1 MTTQTP
7 DSTLAKPNILIRK
20 RGSGVAFM
28 ILDAGGKTNVLSSL
42 VMDEFKEAIKAVDED
57 DSIKAVCIV
66 SGKAESFIT
75 GADLHEIMK
84 FTDAAQARELSAR
97 GQIVFNSL
105 ANLSKPTVVGING
118 VCLGGGLELALCCTE
133 RIATDVRETLIGLPE
148 TKLGFV
154 PGLGGTQRL
163 PRLIGVRNALEIILA
178 GDPVSAARAHE
189 MGIIDSLT
197 TPDQLFDQVEAAA
210 LRLITQWQKEGRTK
224 SDANSCKDEL
234 PPEKLKSLFAM
245 AERSVRIRTKGN
257 YPAQTK
263 VLEVMKL
270 GLKEGLE
277 AGLAMEA
284 NVFGELSVTD
294 VSRNLVFLVFTSEF
308 ARQSAIA
315 TGNKGNTPK
324 TKTVAVIGAG
334 LMGSTIAQLAAEKGF
349 DVLLASVNENR
360 SARAKQ
366 IVGEIAA
373 RIDKLKAE
381 AGTEKKQVFGTIAA
395 LSGDNELQKA
405 DLVIEAGA
413 EDAEVK
419 KHILSRIS
427 QAIRPQTL
435 IATNTSS
442 LSVTDMAKGLPEGT
456 QLIGMHFFHP
466 VDKMPLVEVITPV
479 GTTRGASAQAVSFL
493 ARLGKTPQT
502 VKDSP
507 CFLVN
512 RLLTCYIVE
521 ATRVIASGVPVN
533 FVEEAAVSFGMPM
546 GPMALMDEVGLD
558 VANMV
563 AISVFKAFGE
573 RMTPPPQLQIA
584 LEAGM
589 IGKKTRVG
597 LYLFDESEK
606 RLGLNPLLVEK
617 LKFVITDAKVDK
629 DEAEA
634 LARRMILPMVDEAAR
649 CLDEKVVRRAREIDL
664 CMVMGMGFPPFRGGL
679 LRYADALGIN
689 NVIEELEKIYEKSSV
704 KREVS
709 TFLRKLAA
717 ENRSFYAR
725 SQDEI

>member
-1 MTTQTP
+1 MTTQTS

-20 RGSGVAFM
+20 RGSGIAFM
-28 ILDAGGKTNVLSSL
+28 ILDAGGKTNVLSSK
-42 VMDEFKEAIKAVDED
+42 VMDEFKESIESVDKD
-57 DSIKAVCIV
+57 DSIKALCIV
-66 SGKAESFIT
+66 SGKADSFIT

-84 FTDAAQARELSAR
+84 FTDAAQARELSSR

-105 ANLSKPTVVGING
+105 AKLSKPTVVGING

-133 RIATDVRETLIGLPE
+133 RIATDVPETLIGLPE

-163 PRLIGVRNALEIILA
+163 PRLIGVRSALEIILA
-178 GDPVSAARAHE
+178 GDPVSARRAHE

-210 LRLITQWQKEGRTK
+210 LRLSKQWQDEGRK
-224 SDANSCKDEL
+224 RNDENSCKDEL
-234 PPEKLKSLFAM
+234 PPEKIKSLFAM

-263 VLEVMKL
+263 VLEVMKV
-270 GLKEGLE
+270 GLE
-277 AGLAMEA
+277 QGLVAGLEMEA
-284 NVFGELSVTD
+284 TVFGDLSVTD

-315 TGNKGNTPK
+315 TGNKENTPK

-349 DVLLASVNENR
+349 HVLLSAVNKNR
-360 SARAKQ
+360 EAQ
-366 IVGEIAA
+366 LEQTVFEIAA
-373 RIDKLKAE
+373 RI
-381 AGTEKKQVFGTIAA
+381 EKKKGESGCEKSKEFGTIAA
-395 LSGDNELQKA
+395 LASDDELQKA

-413 EDAEVK
+413 EDVTVK
-419 KHILSRIS
+419 KQILKRIS
-427 QAIRPQTL
+427 KAIRPQTL

-442 LSVTDMAKGLPEGT
+442 LSVTEMLKDLSEGS
-456 QLIGMHFFHP
+456 QLVGMHFFHP
-466 VDKMPLVEVITPV
+466 VDRMPLVEVITPA
-479 GTTRGASAQAVSFL
+479 GTARGAAAQAVSFL
-493 ARLGKTPQT
+493 AHLGKTPQT

-521 ATRVIASGVPVN
+521 ATRIIASGVPVN

-563 AISVFKAFGE
+563 ATSVFNAFGE
-573 RMTPPPQLQIA
+573 RMTPPPQLQMA
-584 LEAGM
+584 LDAGL

-597 LYLFDESEK
+597 LYLFDDSER
-606 RLGLNPLLVEK
+606 RLGLNPALTEK
-617 LKFVITDAKVDK
+617 LKFVISEAKVDK
-629 DEAEA
+629 DEAET

-679 LRYADALGIN
+679 LRYADAIGIN
-689 NVIEELEKIYEKSSV
+689 KVIAELEKIYEKSSV

-709 TFLRKLAA
+709 PFLKKLAA